1 MVAMYT
7 QTNRVRR
14 VVLTPNQS
22 LNWEGNLWVILA
34 ASVIIFLV
42 TLPIALRGGW
52 VVLPFAAIQILALT
66 TSLYL
71 TLRKLNCREVITLR
85 DGQLLLQ
92 RGRNHVETSWVFPES
107 SVNVLVEE
115 RGHPMGSPDIDLIAE
130 GHCYHLGEFLNRAD
144 RFTLAHTLKNQ
155 LNLRVSHLGSFHRVS
170 F

>member
-7 QTNRVRR
+7 QNNRVRR

-34 ASVIIFLV
+34 VSVVILLV
-42 TLPIALRGGW
+42 ALPIALNGGW

-71 TLRKLNCREVITLR
+71 TLRKLNYREVITLQ

-92 RGRNHVETSWVFPES
+92 RGRNHMETSWVFPES
-107 SVNVLVEE
+107 SVKVLVEE
-115 RGHPMGSPDIDLIAE
+115 QDNPMSSPDIDLVAE

-144 RFTLAHTLKNQ
+144 RFILAHTLKNQ